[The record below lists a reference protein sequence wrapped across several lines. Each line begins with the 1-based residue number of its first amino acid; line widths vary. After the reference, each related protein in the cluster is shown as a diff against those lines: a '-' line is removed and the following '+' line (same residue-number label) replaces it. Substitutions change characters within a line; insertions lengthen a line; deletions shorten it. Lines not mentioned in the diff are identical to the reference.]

1 MPRRPPSRRTR
12 PRLAGGL
19 SIALL
24 VLIARPLVA
33 IAQPTTDFE
42 GGSSSVAATDSARD
56 AELDALT
63 AEIASKLRCLV
74 CRGQSVR
81 ESSSQL
87 AREMQAIIRQKLGE
101 GETPEQIMD
110 FFVASYGDFI
120 LLRPPAE
127 GLNLVV
133 YLGPIGAFLVAFL
146 GVMVWLRR
154 NRRAA
159 EPAVAGASGAPI
171 PAADRPAPEAPRPG
185 SDIDP
190 GDRAWLDAAIRGD
203 DR

>member
-1 MPRRPPSRRTR
+1 MNRRRPASGRIRRSLAAEPSIV
-12 PRLAGGL
+12 LMALFAGP
-19 SIALL
+19 
-24 VLIARPLVA
+24 VV
-33 IAQPTTDFE
+33 AQPTTDFR
-42 GGSSSVAATDSARD
+42 GGSSSVVATDSARD

-74 CRGQSVR
+74 CRGQSVQ

-87 AREMQAIIRQKLGE
+87 AREMQAIIRQKLEE

-133 YLGPIGAFLVAFL
+133 YLGPIGAFLVASL
-146 GVMVWLRR
+146 GVVAWLRR
-154 NRRAA
+154 NRRAV
-159 EPAVAGASGAPI
+159 EPVVAGAGSEGV
-171 PAADRPAPEAPRPG
+171 PAGERAAGGERGPVSDLDPA
-185 SDIDP
+185 
-190 GDRAWLDAAIRGD
+190 DRAWLDAAIRGSD
-203 DR
+203 G